1 MRNGRCRIKRSKIRH
16 HIYEDIKLY
25 NLTSFCL
32 LLLFLRFFLFSFNFF
47 TLDMI
52 ACHGYITFSS
62 FLFNNYVLFVRVFCP
77 SHSYSP
83 YSPLLFSTLL
93 YSNLLYSPLLCSQL
107 LCFTLL
113 YSTLKPLHL
122 SVTHS
127 PHRHVSAEDRY
138 ICQTHNTANK
148 FRLHFA

>member
-1 MRNGRCRIKRSKIRH
+1 MRNGTCRIKRSKIRY

-25 NLTSFCL
+25 NCL
-32 LLLFLRFFLFSFNFF
+32 LVVYICYFSNFFSFFFSFSFNVF
-47 TLDMI
+47 TSDMI
-52 ACHGYITFSS
+52 ACHGYITFS
-62 FLFNNYVLFVRVFCP
+62 
-77 SHSYSP
+77 
-83 YSPLLFSTLL
+83 LLFSSTIMSSSFVFSALPTHTHPFL
-93 YSNLLYSPLLCSQL
+93 H
-107 LCFTLL
+107 CFTLHN
-113 YSTLKPLHL
+113 STLKPLHL

>member
-1 MRNGRCRIKRSKIRH
+1 MVGVESRDPRSATISMKISNC
-16 HIYEDIKLY
+16 II
-25 NLTSFCL
+25 CL
-32 LLLFLRFFLFSFNFF
+32 LVIYFCYFSNFFSFNFNFF
-47 TLDMI
+47 TLYMI

-62 FLFNNYVLFVRVFCP
+62 FLFNNYVLLVRVFCP
-77 SHSYSP
+77 SYSYSP

-93 YSNLLYSPLLCSQL
+93 YSNLLYSPLLYSQL

-127 PHRHVSAEDRY
+127 PPRHVSAEDRY

>member
-1 MRNGRCRIKRSKIRH
+1 MVGVESRDPRSATISMKISNC
-16 HIYEDIKLY
+16 I
-25 NLTSFCL
+25 TCL
-32 LLLFLRFFLFSFNFF
+32 LVVYFCYFSNFFSFYFNFF
-47 TLDMI
+47 TLYMI
-52 ACHGYITFSS
+52 ACHGYITFS
-62 FLFNNYVLFVRVFCP
+62 
-77 SHSYSP
+77 
-83 YSPLLFSTLL
+83 LLFSLTIMSYSFVFSAPPTHTPLL
-93 YSNLLYSPLLCSQL
+93 SIALLCYARLYSPLLCFQL
-107 LCFTLL
+107 LCFTLLYSTLL